1 MRPNTHINVPILST
15 MLLFLVAGIVVYHY
29 QPQVQ
34 HTPTHSNATH
44 EDILYEAHKTRV
56 TALQDEVATLIEDVA
71 PFNTITNYLLLAPD
85 IIQKFQAA
93 GKHIEQ
99 LQKATAC
106 EGAGPWKA
114 EDYVLALKQQR
125 KLSLCE
131 WLGGWG
137 ALINTTMLYEE
148 LKVCW
153 LETGDAVMTADGKG
167 IRRAQASNDGYHS
180 NKQRPIGDE
189 QALFRMELGYCR
201 EILESREEFMRDTG
215 DLGEG
220 KFLRSVVAKWRL
232 R

>member
-1 MRPNTHINVPILST
+1 MHPKIHINVLILNT
-15 MLLFLVAGIVVYHY
+15 MLLFLFAGIGLHHY
-29 QPQVQ
+29 PPQVQ
-34 HTPTHSNATH
+34 HTPTHINATH
-44 EDILYEAHKTRV
+44 EDIFYEAHKPRI
-56 TALQDEVATLIEDVA
+56 TALQDELENLIEDISR
-71 PFNTITNYLLLAPD
+71 FNTVTNYLLLPPD
-85 IIQKFQAA
+85 MIQKFQTA
-93 GKHIEQ
+93 GEHIEQ

-114 EDYVLALKQQR
+114 EDLALALKQQR
-125 KLSLCE
+125 ELSLCE

-137 ALINTTMLYEE
+137 ASIDTIMIYEE
-148 LKVCW
+148 LRVCW

-167 IRRAQASNDGYHS
+167 IKRAQASNDGYYD
-180 NKQRPIGDE
+180 NIKRPIGDE